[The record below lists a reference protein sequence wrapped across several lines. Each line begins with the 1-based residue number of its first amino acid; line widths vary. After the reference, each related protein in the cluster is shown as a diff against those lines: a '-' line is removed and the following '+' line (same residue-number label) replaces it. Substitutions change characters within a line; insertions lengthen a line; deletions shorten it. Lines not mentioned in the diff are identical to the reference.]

1 MPIMGRPMLEL
12 QIERIRRS
20 ILIDD
25 VIIATST
32 SPKDDAIAR
41 LADRLGVSCY
51 RGSEDDVLLRVVET
65 LEAHEVDLHA
75 EFMGDNPLPD
85 PMLVDSVIGFYLKHA
100 DEYDYVSNAL
110 KTTYPPGAEV
120 FVYPAE
126 VLIDAEKYAV
136 DPKLREHVGLHIYQN
151 ESRYRICN
159 VEAPAWFNFPE
170 VYLEVDTPEDF
181 EVVSQVYEHLYHGN
195 PAFGLMDVLGFMRA
209 HPELASRN
217 SRVERRW
224 KAFRRN

>member
-1 MPIMGRPMLEL
+1 MSMTDPIADFLT
-12 QIERIRRS
+12 RIRNANQVRKDRVEMPSSKLKRS
-20 ILIDD
+20 LANILKQEGFIRNYRYLDN
-25 VIIATST
+25 
-32 SPKDDAIAR
+32 KKQ
-41 LADRLGVSCY
+41 GV
-51 RGSEDDVLLRVVET
+51 LRV
-65 LEAHEVDLHA
+65 
-75 EFMGDNPLPD
+75 
-85 PMLVDSVIGFYLKHA
+85 YLKYA
-100 DEYDYVSNAL
+100 DEYDYISNAL

-120 FVYPAE
+120 FVYPAS
-126 VLIDAEKYAV
+126 VLIDAEKHAV
-136 DPKLREHVGLHIYQN
+136 DPRLREHVGLHIYQN

-195 PAFGLMDVLGFMRA
+195 PAFGLMDVLDFMGA